1 MWETKKTFLISSVG
15 GFLGPWAMV
24 FFLSDAILMFLDTHY
39 RQEDEDL
46 LACKAI
52 LLSFQDI
59 CGWRERTED
68 SPESLGRFN
77 IKMDQIEI

>member
-1 MWETKKTFLISSVG
+1 M
-15 GFLGPWAMV
+15 MV
-24 FFLSDAILMFLDTHY
+24 TDRLERWLNFFGDVMVMIFFLSDAILMFLDTHH
-39 RQEDEDL
+39 RQEDQDS